1 MALCSDTDAQPCSSF
16 GCSAHKAKDRYIYSC
31 ACRTRVTECVCIYI
45 YIHLCENKPKKREYI
60 YVCMCIYIH
69 TQTKWFQLCF
79 VFWGR
84 GGGWLVGGW
93 SSWLHP
99 SRCQNPYH
107 PSDLSQKL
115 RLYSAVHHVRIPTT
129 IVAAQEQHD
138 ADDDDDGHDGH
149 EGHRPQ
155 TPDTSNPKPKPNSKT
170 NLEMK
175 QPSETL
181 NPTVEAQKLETP

>member
-1 MALCSDTDAQPCSSF
+1 M
-16 GCSAHKAKDRYIYSC
+16 
-31 ACRTRVTECVCIYI
+31 V
-45 YIHLCENKPKKREYI
+45 
-60 YVCMCIYIH
+60 
-69 TQTKWFQLCF
+69 
-79 VFWGR
+79 
-84 GGGWLVGGW
+84 GGWLVF
-93 SSWLHP
+93 LVAP
-99 SRCQNPYH
+99 IPVLP

-115 RLYSAVHHVRIPTT
+115 RLYSVVHHVRIPTT

-138 ADDDDDGHDGH
+138 ADDDDDDYDGHDGH
-149 EGHRPQ
+149 EGHKPQ